1 MTAIAVS
8 LDAGFHVDFVGVRID
23 IGKDRPAKTR
33 LFQHIQRMRGD
44 RHIGKATIRDEQRLP
59 DAERFAGF
67 RQFLD
72 PATAKLDGGGI
83 TPVGDDIH
91 FVTFF
96 RW

>member
-1 MTAIAVS
+1 MAAIAIGF
-8 LDAGFHVDFVGVRID
+8 DAGFHVDLVGVRIN
-23 IGKDRPAKTR
+23 IGEDRPAKAS
-33 LFQHIQRMRGD
+33 LFQHVERMCGD
-44 RHIGKATIRDEQRLP
+44 RHVGKAAIGHEQRLF
-59 DAERFAGF
+59 DAERLAGF

-83 TPVGDDIH
+83 APVGDDIH

>member
-1 MTAIAVS
+1 
-8 LDAGFHVDFVGVRID
+8 
-23 IGKDRPAKTR
+23 
-33 LFQHIQRMRGD
+33 MRGN
-44 RHIGKATIRDEQRLP
+44 RHIGKAAIRDEKRLL
-59 DAERFAGF
+59 DAERLAGF

-83 TPVGDDIH
+83 APVGDDIH